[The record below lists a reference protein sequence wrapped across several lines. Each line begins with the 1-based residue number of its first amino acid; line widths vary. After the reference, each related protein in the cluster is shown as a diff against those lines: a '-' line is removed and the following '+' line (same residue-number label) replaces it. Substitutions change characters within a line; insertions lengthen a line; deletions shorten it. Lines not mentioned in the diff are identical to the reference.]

1 MIYGEEKFFK
11 YIKYLITDRFSEMK
25 ENNYNIVIN
34 ELERQNKKMNINEIA
49 KMMNKFETEFNR
61 YEFDT
66 SFKNEII
73 VQDEKLIKAM
83 EERKKI
89 NEE

>member
-1 MIYGEEKFFK
+1 MVYGQEKFFK
-11 YIKYLITDRFSEMK
+11 YIKYLITDKFSDMK
-25 ENNYNIVIN
+25 ENNYNLVIN
-34 ELERQNKKMNINEIA
+34 EFERQNKKFNINEIA

-61 YEFDT
+61 YEFDSSLKDET
-66 SFKNEII
+66 ID
-73 VQDEKLIKAM
+73 QDEKLVKAM

>member
-1 MIYGEEKFFK
+1 MIYGEDKFFR

-25 ENNYNIVIN
+25 ENNYNLVIN
-34 ELERQNKKMNINEIA
+34 EFERRNKKFNINEIS
-49 KMMNKFETEFNR
+49 KMMNKFEKEFNR

-66 SFKNEII
+66 SLKDETMY
-73 VQDEKLIKAM
+73 QDEKMLKAM

>member
-1 MIYGEEKFFK
+1 MIYGEDKFFR
-11 YIKYLITDRFSEMK
+11 YIKYLVTNRFSDMK
-25 ENNYNIVIN
+25 ENNYNLVIN
-34 ELERQNKKMNINEIA
+34 EFERRNKKFNINEIA

-66 SFKNEII
+66 SFKDETI

>member
-1 MIYGEEKFFK
+1 MIYGEDKFFR

-25 ENNYNIVIN
+25 ENNYNLVIN
-34 ELERQNKKMNINEIA
+34 EFERRNKKFNMNEIA
-49 KMMNKFETEFNR
+49 KMMNKFEKEFNR
-61 YEFDT
+61 YEFDSSLKDET
-66 SFKNEII
+66 MY
-73 VQDEKLIKAM
+73 QDEKLIKAM

>member
-1 MIYGEEKFFK
+1 
-11 YIKYLITDRFSEMK
+11 
-25 ENNYNIVIN
+25 
-34 ELERQNKKMNINEIA
+34 MNINEIA
-49 KMMNKFETEFNR
+49 KMMNKFEKEFNR

-66 SFKNEII
+66 SFKDETI